1 MCFQKLK
8 KYSSFFSDYYFT
20 NLLWADGQTVSVTWM
35 DRAQTMNIVM
45 LCKAS
50 SGDCNEVTSSYTIV
64 FDRHLKRE
72 IERFTFLK
80 KSLTLTIY
88 WGEAKRAEDEIYTMY
103 RLKTL
108 LGCRICCFFD
118 LRFKNIPGDL
128 CSRNSLTYH

>member
-20 NLLWADGQTVSVTWM
+20 NLVWADGQTVSVTWM

-50 SGDCNEVTSSYTIV
+50 NGDCNEVTSSYTKV

-72 IERFTFLK
+72 IERCTF
-80 KSLTLTIY
+80 
-88 WGEAKRAEDEIYTMY
+88 
-103 RLKTL
+103 
-108 LGCRICCFFD
+108 
-118 LRFKNIPGDL
+118 
-128 CSRNSLTYH
+128 